1 MMSKSGLILGCSL
14 LLQGFVVDCMAQST
28 STTGNDDL
36 MLTEGKIFETGVLQ
50 NVTDFKGD
58 VLGARIISISTDEDN
73 LSEIIELIVPID
85 PELAD
90 RVFVVSP
97 SGKPLEIEEPI
108 EISRDMENKE
118 VGITLKLSKKSK
130 LGFKIK
136 LIDVPDE

>member
-1 MMSKSGLILGCSL
+1 
-14 LLQGFVVDCMAQST
+14 
-28 STTGNDDL
+28 

-118 VGITLKLSKKSK
+118 VGITLKLSKISK